1 MAVVAEPL
9 EQRAGLLASLTLSA
23 APLTLAFRELLLLGG
38 LARGLAGEGV
48 TWVGAEGPPLA
59 HQLQELLEGV
69 REVRPR
75 AGGLSRQERTE
86 ALEQVGLGVQSI
98 RQETDFTDQLWTVL
112 SRATSYAQLTEAL
125 RTVFETIASVELRPF
140 LYAKNKTGVARAVQA
155 VARDGAAI
163 PDLTGSRPLQLLV
176 ECGLVKVRR
185 DLSHTLLAGE
195 LAGREKVARL
205 LGAEVTFI
213 KPAAQRLLQGRHL

>member
-1 MAVVAEPL
+1 MVAEPL

-75 AGGLSRQERTE
+75 AGGLSRQQQQ
-86 ALEQVGLGVQSI
+86 EQFTVNI
-98 RQETDFTDQLWTVL
+98 R
-112 SRATSYAQLTEAL
+112 RKGN
-125 RTVFETIASVELRPF
+125 SV
-140 LYAKNKTGVARAVQA
+140 
-155 VARDGAAI
+155 
-163 PDLTGSRPLQLLV
+163 
-176 ECGLVKVRR
+176 
-185 DLSHTLLAGE
+185 
-195 LAGREKVARL
+195 
-205 LGAEVTFI
+205 
-213 KPAAQRLLQGRHL
+213 